1 MRKQIA
7 AANWKMNLTLQQGN
21 ELLDEIINK
30 NISLSEDQQTV
41 FGVPFPYLLS
51 AKNKTKDSKNFFIA
65 AQNCYIKESG
75 AFTGEVS
82 ATMLSSCETDY
93 VIIGH
98 SERRREHGESLEI
111 INQKIKLAAE
121 AGLQPIVCISNE
133 DELQALTE
141 VGVKAAHWIVAFEP
155 LEAIGS
161 GKPSDPEMVASMVKK
176 IKKQLKGC
184 RVLYGGSV
192 DLENIKTYLAVSDGS
207 LVGGASLDPRNF
219 LDLCTIA
226 SGN

>member
-1 MRKQIA
+1 MNPLIV
-7 AANWKMNLTLQQGN
+7 ANWKMNKTLAEAVAYVQAVGEGLEQLKKVDVVICPSYVSLPVLDG
-21 ELLDEIINK
+21 LLRD
-30 NISLSEDQQTV
+30 S
-41 FGVPFPYLLS
+41 GVALG
-51 AKNKTKDSKNFFIA
+51 
-65 AQNCYIKESG
+65 AQNVASTKNG
-75 AFTGEVS
+75 AHTGEVS
-82 ATMLSSCETDY
+82 AEMLAPHVQY

-141 VGVKAAHWIVAFEP
+141 VGVKVAHWIVAFEP

-161 GKPSDPEMVASMVKK
+161 GKPSDPEMVTSMVKK